1 MVKKLF
7 KHEFK
12 YYLRTLPL
20 IYVVLIA
27 LGISSRILQIFQNDS
42 DIYSMVLF
50 SSSAMLCFAIVAS
63 SVLTTVAIVLRF
75 YKNLYSSEGYLTL
88 TLPISFTQHILVK
101 LVTAVAVQLLNM
113 VAIGIAGAIVLS
125 GPSFSDTVRVILD
138 EFFDGAFN
146 GVGLVNMLLYA
157 IELFVM
163 LVCSLVFGDLVLYAC
178 VSIGQTAKKNRILL
192 SIGCYFI
199 YNTAVQV
206 LSTAGM
212 IVLSI
217 LAASGALEDLILF
230 CITHPI
236 IWFHLYGTVP
246 TIITAALSF
255 AIFLLIRSIM
265 SKKLNLE

>member
-27 LGISSRILQIFQNDS
+27 LGISSRILQIFQSDT
-42 DIYSMVLF
+42 DIYAMALF
-50 SSSAMLCFAIVAS
+50 SSSAMLYFAIAAS
-63 SVLTTVAIVLRF
+63 TVLTTVAIVLRF

-88 TLPISFTQHILVK
+88 TLPISFTHHILVK
-101 LVTAVAVQLLNM
+101 LVTAVAMQLLNM
-113 VAIGIAGAIVLS
+113 VAIGIAGAIALS
-125 GPSFSDTVRVILD
+125 GPSFAEIRGLFIL
-138 EFFDGAFN
+138 FFR
-146 GVGLVNMLLYA
+146 GLFDIVDWFNMLLYA
-157 IELFVM
+157 IELLIM
-163 LVCSLVFGDLVLYAC
+163 LVFSFAFGALVLYAC

-206 LSTAGM
+206 ISTAGM

-217 LAASGALEDLILF
+217 LGEVGALDFAIDLLVY
-230 CITHPI
+230 HPI
-236 IWFHLYGTVP
+236 IFLHLLFIVP

>member
-20 IYVVLIA
+20 SYVVLIA

-42 DIYSMVLF
+42 DIYSMALF
-50 SSSAMLCFAIVAS
+50 SSSAMLYFAIAAS
-63 SVLTTVAIVLRF
+63 TVLTTVAIVLRF

-88 TLPISFTQHILVK
+88 TLPVSFTQHILVK

-113 VAIGIAGAIVLS
+113 VAIGIAGAIALS
-125 GPSFSDTVRVILD
+125 GPSFADAIMDIFVLLFRELFKIV
-138 EFFDGAFN
+138 GWFN
-146 GVGLVNMLLYA
+146 VLLYA
-157 IELFVM
+157 IELLVM
-163 LVCSLVFGDLVLYAC
+163 LVCSLAFSALVLYAC

-206 LSTAGM
+206 LSTAAM

-217 LAASGALEDLILF
+217 LGELGVLDFAIDLLVY
-230 CITHPI
+230 HPI
-236 IWFHLYGTVP
+236 ILIHLLFIVP
-246 TIITAALSF
+246 TIITAVLSF